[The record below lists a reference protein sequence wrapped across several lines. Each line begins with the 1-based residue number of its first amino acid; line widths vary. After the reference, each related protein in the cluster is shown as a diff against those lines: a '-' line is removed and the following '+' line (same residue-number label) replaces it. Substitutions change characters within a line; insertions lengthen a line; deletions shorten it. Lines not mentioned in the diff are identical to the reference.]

1 MDKYMKKIEFE
12 DILEDFDF
20 LENWEDKYR
29 YIIDL
34 GKELECYPENLK
46 NEDHRVLGCASQVWF
61 DVEVLES
68 NNKKLLYFIGDS
80 DALIV
85 KGLAVILFSLFSNKT
100 PEEILQIDPDEELK
114 KLNLE
119 KNLTMQR
126 SNGLFSM
133 IKRIKQEANRYI

>member
-1 MDKYMKKIEFE
+1 MCIRD
-12 DILEDFDF
+12 
-20 LENWEDKYR
+20 
-29 YIIDL
+29 
-34 GKELECYPENLK
+34 
-46 NEDHRVLGCASQVWF
+46 S
-61 DVEVLES
+61 
-68 NNKKLLYFIGDS
+68 LYFIGDS

>member
-1 MDKYMKKIEFE
+1 MSNLKLDKIIN
-12 DILEDFDF
+12 DIDFFDD
-20 LENWEDKYR
+20 WEDKYK

-34 GKELECYPENLK
+34 GKNSQSLPENK
-46 NEDHRVLGCASQVWF
+46 KTDENKVDGCASQVWF
-61 DVEVLES
+61 EVKLLES
-68 NNKKLLYFIGDS
+68 NDKKLLYFIGDS

-85 KGLAVILFSLFSNKT
+85 KGLIVILFSLFSNKT
-100 PEEILQIDPDEELK
+100 PEEILQIDPVEELK

>member
-1 MDKYMKKIEFE
+1 MSNLKLDKIIN
-12 DILEDFDF
+12 DIDFFDD
-20 LENWEDKYR
+20 WEDKYK

-34 GKELECYPENLK
+34 GKNSQSLPENK
-46 NEDHRVLGCASQVWF
+46 KTDENKVDGCASQVWF
-61 DVEVLES
+61 EVKLLES
-68 NNKKLLYFIGDS
+68 NDKKLLYFIGDS

-119 KNLTMQR
+119 IDLKNAINV
-126 SNGLFSM
+126 SISVINM
-133 IKRIKQEANRYI
+133 ICAW

>member
-1 MDKYMKKIEFE
+1 MSNLELDKIIS
-12 DILEDFDF
+12 DIDFFDD
-20 LENWEDKYR
+20 WEDKYK
-29 YIIDL
+29 YIIEL
-34 GKELECYPENLK
+34 GKNSQPLPENKKTNK
-46 NEDHRVLGCASQVWF
+46 NKVDGCASQVWF

-133 IKRIKQEANRYI
+133 IKRIKQEANKYI

>member
-1 MDKYMKKIEFE
+1 MSNLELDKIIS
-12 DILEDFDF
+12 DIDFFDD
-20 LENWEDKYR
+20 WEDKYK
-29 YIIDL
+29 YIIEL
-34 GKELECYPENLK
+34 GKNSQSLPENKKTNK
-46 NEDHRVLGCASQVWF
+46 NKVDGCASQVWF

-100 PEEILQIDPDEELK
+100 PEEILQIDPNEELK

-133 IKRIKQEANRYI
+133 IKRIKQEANKYI

>member
-1 MDKYMKKIEFE
+1 MSNLELDKIIS
-12 DILEDFDF
+12 DIDFFDD
-20 LENWEDKYR
+20 WEDKYK
-29 YIIDL
+29 YIIEL
-34 GKELECYPENLK
+34 GKNSQSLPENKKTNK
-46 NEDHRVLGCASQVWF
+46 NKVDGCASQVWF

>member
-1 MDKYMKKIEFE
+1 MSNLELDKIIS
-12 DILEDFDF
+12 DIDFFDD
-20 LENWEDKYR
+20 WEDKYK
-29 YIIDL
+29 YIIEL
-34 GKELECYPENLK
+34 GKNSQSLPENKKTNK
-46 NEDHRVLGCASQVWF
+46 NKVDGCASQVWF

-133 IKRIKQEANRYI
+133 IKRIKQEANKYI

>member
-1 MDKYMKKIEFE
+1 MNNLELDKIIS
-12 DILEDFDF
+12 DIDFFDD
-20 LENWEDKYR
+20 WEDKYK
-29 YIIDL
+29 YIIEL
-34 GKELECYPENLK
+34 GKNSQSLPENK
-46 NEDHRVLGCASQVWF
+46 KTNENKVDGCASQVWF

-133 IKRIKQEANRYI
+133 IKRIKQEANRYIC

>member
-1 MDKYMKKIEFE
+1 MSNLELDKIIS
-12 DILEDFDF
+12 DIDFFDD
-20 LENWEDKYR
+20 WEDKYK
-29 YIIDL
+29 YIIEL
-34 GKELECYPENLK
+34 GKNSQSLSENK
-46 NEDHRVLGCASQVWF
+46 KTNENKVDGCASQVWF

-133 IKRIKQEANRYI
+133 IKRNQ

>member
-1 MDKYMKKIEFE
+1 MSNLKLDKIIN
-12 DILEDFDF
+12 DIDFFDD
-20 LENWEDKYR
+20 WEDKYK

-34 GKELECYPENLK
+34 GKNSQSLPENK
-46 NEDHRVLGCASQVWF
+46 KTDENKVDGCASQVWF
-61 DVEVLES
+61 EVKLLES
-68 NNKKLLYFIGDS
+68 NDKKLLYFIGDS

-85 KGLAVILFSLFSNKT
+85 KGLIVILFSLFSNNT
-100 PEEILQIDPDEELK
+100 PEVILQIDPVEELK